1 VWHPKQ
7 DNDSAELEK
16 SGQEWII
23 VYALV
28 QRRIVI
34 DALQEREVF
43 LRGIADVFWL
53 VKKFAAFIKHGNS
66 SPLWQKAFHWIT
78 SITFII

>member
-1 VWHPKQ
+1 MLQRRVWHPKQ

-28 QRRIVI
+28 QSRMVI
-34 DALQEREVF
+34 DALQGTEVL
-43 LRGIADVFWL
+43 LRSVAM
-53 VKKFAAFIKHGNS
+53 FI
-66 SPLWQKAFHWIT
+66 
-78 SITFII
+78 